1 MGKSLMWSHITFVR
15 SLDPFLPWI
24 VAGDFNVVTSL
35 EEKRGGIS
43 RLGPSS
49 SMLRDNIS
57 HLNLIDVKPGSG
69 TFTWNNRRCGT
80 KAISE
85 RLDRFLVSCF

>member
-1 MGKSLMWSHITFVR
+1 MTQVCAFTHITLVH

-43 RLGPSS
+43 QLGPSS
-49 SMLRDNIS
+49 SMLRDNIWFFES
-57 HLNLIDVKPGSG
+57 Y
-69 TFTWNNRRCGT
+69 
-80 KAISE
+80 
-85 RLDRFLVSCF
+85 